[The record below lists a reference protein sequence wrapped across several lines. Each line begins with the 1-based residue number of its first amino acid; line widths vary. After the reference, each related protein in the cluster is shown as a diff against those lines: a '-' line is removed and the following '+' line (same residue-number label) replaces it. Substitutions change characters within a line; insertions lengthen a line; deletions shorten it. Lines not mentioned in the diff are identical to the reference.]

1 MYSKEQYDHLFY
13 RMKKSIPTSS
23 NLFLVISIIKLYPL
37 FLLSHAAGYTIP
49 RNELSTIHTYFKF
62 FSLTFYIHNSFN
74 VPIINPTRNKNK
86 PKLFVLGN
94 ILHINRQKLFQKIM
108 IYNNK
113 FIFLIFE

>member
-49 RNELSTIHTYFKF
+49 RNELSIQFTHILNF
-62 FSLTFYIHNSFN
+62 FL
-74 VPIINPTRNKNK
+74 
-86 PKLFVLGN
+86 
-94 ILHINRQKLFQKIM
+94 
-108 IYNNK
+108 
-113 FIFLIFE
+113 